1 MGDQPQNLECDE
13 KRLPSTPPD
22 PNVPDRPDPG
32 EDNASQPD
40 GGDPTDTPSML
51 MLAELER
58 RVRSLE
64 SRVNEL
70 SGLARA
76 PRWQLKPSDM
86 VRWVLW
92 LMVIGFLAFY
102 WTRLGGPR

>member
-1 MGDQPQNLECDE
+1 MSD
-13 KRLPSTPPD
+13 RPPD
-22 PNVPDRPDPG
+22 TAPDATPSSGSDHEASEPSDPG
-32 EDNASQPD
+32 DRGVVHSADSGEPV
-40 GGDPTDTPSML
+40 DTTSML

-70 SGLARA
+70 GRLARA
-76 PRWQLKPSDM
+76 PRWQIKTSDM

-92 LMVIGFLAFY
+92 LMVIGFLAFL
-102 WTRLGGPR
+102 WTRSGGLR

>member
-1 MGDQPQNLECDE
+1 
-13 KRLPSTPPD
+13 
-22 PNVPDRPDPG
+22 
-32 EDNASQPD
+32 
-40 GGDPTDTPSML
+40 

-70 SGLARA
+70 GRLTRA
-76 PRWQLKPSDM
+76 PRWQLKPSDL

-92 LMVIGFLAFY
+92 LMIIGFLAFY
-102 WTRLGGPR
+102 WTRFGGPR